1 MRLSVGI
8 RIGLWMVVATAGVF
22 AAQDPPALA
31 PDKWPVIPNHP
42 FLFLSA
48 EDITRARRGIE
59 SNPEF
64 ARMAR
69 ELARQAAEQDVAD
82 LPALDP
88 AWWHSLT
95 NKPWRDCYPENYEH
109 TLARP
114 VRWAVLARD
123 CARASLVNDAP
134 VLAGKGRRLLLRLAG
149 YSFEWQHYDTG
160 MFYTI
165 WAMAALETYDI
176 LFDTFTAAERARLD
190 RWFERFLEAVVR
202 DDDYWV
208 KNEPGG
214 KLNNHYAWHKL
225 GRCAIGLF
233 YGRPELVQ
241 EALYGPK
248 GIDHLMREGFQ
259 DDGLWVEGS
268 IPYQLTTLSPLALVA
283 EMLER
288 SRYTEGLWEDP
299 PSQGLRPEPMNRGTS
314 STLSPAWSGG
324 EGGRRPGEGGWKE
337 KRVAGPGLRRTY
349 DAMIGLLLPDRTL
362 PSIGDAYARR
372 PHFGSS
378 PDLEILAR
386 RFDDPAYSWLIR
398 DQKTRAVQALFT
410 GLPELPA
417 GAPPPQISRVW
428 PRMGY
433 AALRPVE
440 GDRYWSGG
448 GWTAFAT
455 FSAKPVHQHA
465 DKLSVMLFGGGRLW
479 LPDREAAT
487 SAAHAFSSAIQSR
500 LNRETI
506 CHNTLLVDDRSQRHP
521 PERLELVEFDSRPN
535 LKRLTIAD
543 RKGHLYP
550 GVRQMRTLIVRETE
564 VLDFF
569 QVQSDQPHDYAWMVH
584 VDGRPGTSSLAGWTP
599 AVLPAQAPWSYLR
612 DARRAPSAG
621 EYRESFSHESQ
632 TMRFDLRADGPV
644 EMVQCGFPRDDS
656 PDPELLPMRLARCR
670 RSAAW
675 FLASYRLD
683 APDAADA
690 VDIRSFGART
700 WEIVVRRGGV
710 DTTHRIPSLAFEV
723 EDWRTPMR

>member
-1 MRLSVGI
+1 MRLPVRI
-8 RIGLWMVVATAGVF
+8 RIGLWVVVATAGVF

-31 PDKWPVIPNHP
+31 ADKWPVIPNHP

-48 EDITRARRGIE
+48 EDLARARRGVE

-82 LPALDP
+82 LPLLDP

-114 VRWAVLARD
+114 LRWAVLARD

-134 VLAGKGRRLLLRLAG
+134 VLAVKGRRLLLRLSD

-160 MFYTI
+160 MFYSI
-165 WAMAALETYDI
+165 WVIATLEAYEI
-176 LFDTFTAAERARLD
+176 LFDGFDSAERARLD
-190 RWFERFLEAVVR
+190 RWFDRYRQAVVR

-214 KLNNHYAWHKL
+214 RLNNHYAWHKL

-233 YGRPELVQ
+233 FGRPELVQ

-248 GIDHLMREGFQ
+248 GIDHLMREGFK
-259 DDGLWVEGS
+259 DNGLWIEGS
-268 IPYQLTTLSPLALVA
+268 IPYQHTTLAPLVIMA
-283 EMLER
+283 EMLDR
-288 SRYTEGLWEDP
+288 SGYTEGLW
-299 PSQGLRPEPMNRGTS
+299 
-314 STLSPAWSGG
+314 
-324 EGGRRPGEGGWKE
+324 KE
-337 KRVAGPGLRRTY
+337 KCIGGPDLEQTY
-349 DAMIGLLLPDRTL
+349 DALITLLLPDRTL
-362 PSIGDAYARR
+362 PPIGDAYARR

-386 RFDDPAYSWLIR
+386 RFNDPVWTWFIQDR
-398 DQKTRAVQALFT
+398 KTRAPQALFT

-417 GAPPPQISRVW
+417 GTPPPQTTRVW
-428 PRMGY
+428 TQMGY
-433 AALRPVE
+433 AALRSVE
-440 GDRYWSGG
+440 GERYWSGE

-455 FSAKPVHQHA
+455 FSAQPVHQHA
-465 DKLSVMLFGGGRLW
+465 DKLAIMLFGGGRLW

-500 LNRETI
+500 LNRETL
-506 CHNTLLVDDRSQRHP
+506 CHNTLLVDGRSQRHP
-521 PERLELVEFDSRPN
+521 PERLELVEFDNRPN

-543 RKGHLYP
+543 RKGYLYP
-550 GVRQMRTLIVRETE
+550 GIQQMRTLIVRETE

-569 QVQSDQPHDYAWMVH
+569 QVQSDQPHDYTWIVH
-584 VDGRPGTSSLAGWTP
+584 VDGQPETNSLVGWTP

-612 DARRAPSAG
+612 DAKRAPSAA

-632 TMRFDLRADGPV
+632 TLRFDLRTDGPI

-656 PDPELLPMRLARCR
+656 PNSKLLPMRLARCR

-683 APDAADA
+683 TPDAADA
-690 VDIRSFGART
+690 VDIRSSGART
-700 WEIVVRRGGV
+700 WEIIVRHGGV

-723 EDWRTPMR
+723 EGWRTPMR